1 MSTQDEGTSTRNFS
15 PAVSGRLA
23 GSKLFALAAILT
35 SLGAFGADLLR
46 PKQTFFVDPPSGSA
60 REVFPLN
67 EPNVT
72 PSSLVNWVTQA
83 VTSAYT
89 IDFYNYQSNIDNLK
103 QYFTND
109 GYDNYLTALDKSGTL
124 KKIINEKL
132 IVSAV
137 AINTAV
143 ILQEGM
149 MNDVYS
155 WKIQIPVLLNYQGAS
170 TTSTQKTIV
179 VNVLINRVPTDLA
192 PKGIGIAQIVDEEYY
207 A

>member
-1 MSTQDEGTSTRNFS
+1 MSIQEEGTSSSKFT
-15 PAVSGRLA
+15 PAVSGRLSA
-23 GSKLFALAAILT
+23 CKAMVLAAFIT
-35 SLGAFGADLLR
+35 ALGALGTDLIR
-46 PKQTFFVDPPSGSA
+46 PEQTFYVDMPTGQS

-72 PSSLVNWVTQA
+72 PSSLVKWITQA

-89 IDFYNYQSNIDNLK
+89 IDFYNYQDNIDNLK
-103 QYFTND
+103 QYFTID
-109 GYDNYLTALDKSGTL
+109 GYENFLSSLKSSGSLDK
-124 KKIINEKL
+124 IITDKL

-137 AINTAV
+137 AIDTAI

-149 MNDVYS
+149 INNVYS
-155 WKIQIPVLLNYQGAS
+155 WNIQLPILLNYQGAS
-170 TTSTQKTIV
+170 TTSTKKTIV
-179 VNVLINRVPTDLA
+179 ANVLVNRVPTDLA